1 MNRINYQILNM
12 EGISA
17 NPKNYRSLKEDEIDI
32 LAMSIKDNGLIQP
45 LVVYPS
51 TKGYI
56 IVSGHKRYLACKK
69 IGLTQVPVHILPAP
83 KDEISEQE
91 MLSQS
96 NMHRSDEQD
105 ILNEVRI
112 ANELW
117 EAMPL
122 EVRKAHNDKLKKRFE
137 EKNINNKR
145 AEFRPKHE
153 YIRSITGLDLTN
165 RSISRYLSEDRVKAL
180 IEAQDPEIEQEPK
193 PTLEKPKKNRKVRSL
208 NQMLEATA
216 IEFSYFMSAESEET
230 LDESTTAIIN
240 SINELILS
248 LLRSR
253 NQ

>member
-1 MNRINYQILNM
+1 MNFTTIKKTTTKAKTSIDFLEDTFGFEPFTRKDY
-12 EGISA
+12 
-17 NPKNYRSLKEDEIDI
+17 EDELDKVANRWYGRHGEHFTIETLIKYDI
-32 LAMSIKDNGLIQP
+32 IKVVKVETFKRVEVDRWDEFIMDND
-45 LVVYPS
+45 
-51 TKGYI
+51 
-56 IVSGHKRYLACKK
+56 RNK
-69 IGLTQVPVHILPAP
+69 I
-83 KDEISEQE
+83 
-91 MLSQS
+91 
-96 NMHRSDEQD
+96 
-105 ILNEVRI
+105 I

-180 IEAQDPEIEQEPK
+180 IEAQDPEVEQEPK

-230 LDESTTAIIN
+230 LDENTTAIIN

-253 NQ
+253 NN